1 LTIDARSRPF
11 ASAASAAKLAR
22 MSPQRRR
29 LAPVCAI
36 LAGAAAIVAVAPG
49 ASAQSTGWVE
59 PPAATPRARAG
70 HDLDFLFGALKA
82 APDETSAKAIEDR
95 IWAQWLASGSD
106 TVNLLM
112 TRVKTAVDKEE
123 LDLAIRLLDA
133 IIEIKPQ
140 YAEAWN
146 RRATVF
152 YLKKDYGG
160 ALSDLRQVLRREPRH
175 FAALAGLGTIMQDI
189 GDEKSAL
196 DAFRA
201 ALALH
206 PWLKGMADK
215 VRTLT
220 ETVEG
225 RPI

>member
-1 LTIDARSRPF
+1 MT
-11 ASAASAAKLAR
+11 
-22 MSPQRRR
+22 QRRR
-29 LAPVCAI
+29 LAFLGLVLVGAPAI
-36 LAGAAAIVAVAPG
+36 LAGASGEAR
-49 ASAQSTGWVE
+49 AQSQPPNWVE
-59 PPAATPRARAG
+59 PPAIALRVPRG
-70 HDLDFLFGALKA
+70 GPLHDLDFLFGALKA

>member
-1 LTIDARSRPF
+1 MTI
-11 ASAASAAKLAR
+11 ASGQAH
-22 MSPQRRR
+22 
-29 LAPVCAI
+29 
-36 LAGAAAIVAVAPG
+36 
-49 ASAQSTGWVE
+49 AQSSSWVD
-59 PPAATPRARAG
+59 PPSATPRAHAG
-70 HDLDFLFGALKA
+70 HDVDFLFGALKA

-95 IWAQWLASGSD
+95 IWAHWLASGSD

-123 LDLAIRLLDA
+123 LDLAIRMLDA
-133 IIEIKPQ
+133 IIEIRPQ

-152 YLKKDYGG
+152 YLKKDYAS
-160 ALSDLRQVLRREPRH
+160 ALTDLRQTLRREPRH

-189 GDEKSAL
+189 GDEKGAL
-196 DAFRA
+196 EAFRA

-206 PWLKGMADK
+206 PRLKGMAER

-220 ETVEG
+220 EKVEG

>member
-1 LTIDARSRPF
+1 MI
-11 ASAASAAKLAR
+11 ASGRAH
-22 MSPQRRR
+22 
-29 LAPVCAI
+29 
-36 LAGAAAIVAVAPG
+36 
-49 ASAQSTGWVE
+49 AQSSGWVD
-59 PPAATPRARAG
+59 PPSATPRARAG
-70 HDLDFLFGALKA
+70 HDVDFLFGALKA

-95 IWAQWLASGSD
+95 IWAHWLASGSD

-123 LDLAIRLLDA
+123 FDLAIQMLDA
-133 IIEIKPQ
+133 IIEIRPQ

-152 YLKKDYGG
+152 YLKKDYAS
-160 ALSDLRQVLRREPRH
+160 ALTDLRQTLRREPRH

-189 GDEKSAL
+189 GDERSAL
-196 DAFRA
+196 EAFRS

-206 PWLKGMADK
+206 PRLKGMAER

-220 ETVEG
+220 EKVEG

>member
-1 LTIDARSRPF
+1 MR
-11 ASAASAAKLAR
+11 
-22 MSPQRRR
+22 PQRHR
-29 LAPVCAI
+29 LALVSGI
-36 LAGAAAIVAVAPG
+36 LACSGALALLAPAQAG
-49 ASAQSTGWVE
+49 AQSTTWID
-59 PPAATPRARAG
+59 PPANAPRARGG
-70 HDLDFLFGALKA
+70 HDIEFLFGALKA
-82 APDETSAKAIEDR
+82 APDEASAKAIEDR
-95 IWAQWLASGSD
+95 IWAHWLASGSE

-123 LDLAIRLLDA
+123 LDLAIRMLDA
-133 IIEIKPQ
+133 IIEIRPQ

-152 YLKKDYGG
+152 YLKKDYAS
-160 ALSDLRQVLRREPRH
+160 ALTDLRQTLRREPRH

-189 GDEKSAL
+189 GDEKGAL

-206 PWLKGMADK
+206 PRLKGMAER

-220 ETVEG
+220 EKVEG